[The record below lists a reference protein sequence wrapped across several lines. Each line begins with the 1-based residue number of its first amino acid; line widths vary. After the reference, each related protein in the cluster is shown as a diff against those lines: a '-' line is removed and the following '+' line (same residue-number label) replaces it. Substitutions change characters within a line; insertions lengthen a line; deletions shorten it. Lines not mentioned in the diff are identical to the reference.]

1 MIRFGAIDIV
11 GEDGLLLDRREAG
24 LNFGYSTLVGEP
36 ESRYL
41 MVAVE
46 DSVLLMLPREAF
58 EELFAAYPDLAR
70 FLRRLRGGCAVR
82 GPTAG
87 V

>member
-1 MIRFGAIDIV
+1 M
-11 GEDGLLLDRREAG
+11 LLDRREAG

-58 EELFAAYPDLAR
+58 EELFAACPDLAR
-70 FLRRLRGGCAVR
+70 FFATASRRVRGSWSNRRRLAS
-82 GPTAG
+82 PTPLG
-87 V
+87 